1 MDKIINN
8 MQRLATLNGTGLV
21 AFASGMNDLIEAI
34 KELGKLDSD
43 EMLKDAEAVK
53 QLYASTQQG
62 FGSRVMDTV
71 DNVVNKFSGNTATP
85 RPNTATVKPVQLSD
99 ANNFKEMAMEG
110 KDVSTALL
118 QQIVI
123 NTSKTQKAVVT
134 LTEAST

>member
-1 MDKIINN
+1 
-8 MQRLATLNGTGLV
+8 
-21 AFASGMNDLIEAI
+21 
-34 KELGKLDSD
+34 
-43 EMLKDAEAVK
+43 
-53 QLYASTQQG
+53 
-62 FGSRVMDTV
+62 
-71 DNVVNKFSGNTATP
+71 VVNKLSGNTATP